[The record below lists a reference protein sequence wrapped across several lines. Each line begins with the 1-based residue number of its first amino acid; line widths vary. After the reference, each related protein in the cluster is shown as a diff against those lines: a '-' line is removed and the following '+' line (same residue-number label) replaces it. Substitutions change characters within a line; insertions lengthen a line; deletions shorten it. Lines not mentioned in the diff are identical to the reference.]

1 MSECLISIVDWL
13 TLTKYNNLILS
24 GMFSNK
30 IISIVFEIQ
39 TQPKNGV
46 ENDVLGCSYE
56 QQIIGGI
63 QLFAIGY

>member
-1 MSECLISIVDWL
+1 
-13 TLTKYNNLILS
+13 
-24 GMFSNK
+24 MFSNK